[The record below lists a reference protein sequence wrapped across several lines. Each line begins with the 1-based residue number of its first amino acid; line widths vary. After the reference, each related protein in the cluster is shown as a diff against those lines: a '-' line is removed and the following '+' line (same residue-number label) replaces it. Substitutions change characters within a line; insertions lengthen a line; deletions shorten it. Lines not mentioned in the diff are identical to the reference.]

1 MLQSDDVGGAP
12 QLDFEVWRALLRS
25 NCGDS
30 ARLPQPLSSRYV
42 RRLFAERGTTRGELI
57 DSHRLD
63 HAAHPLHHRALLGTG
78 QFFDDITYAGG
89 SRDDAHFATRF
100 HKRFGYLPGAY
111 AAQDSGDDAVRAG
124 TEKSASPAR
133 DVAFRTS

>member
-25 NCGDS
+25 NCGDLVG
-30 ARLPQPLSSRYV
+30 LPQPLSSRYV
-42 RRLFAERGTTRGELI
+42 RRLFAERGRARGELI

-63 HAAHPLHHRALLGTG
+63 HAAHSLHHRALFGTG
-78 QFFDDITYAGG
+78 QLFNEFTYAGG
-89 SRDDAHFATRF
+89 FRDDAHFATRF
-100 HKRFGYLPGAY
+100 HKRSGYLPDAY

-124 TEKSASPAR
+124 TKESASPAR